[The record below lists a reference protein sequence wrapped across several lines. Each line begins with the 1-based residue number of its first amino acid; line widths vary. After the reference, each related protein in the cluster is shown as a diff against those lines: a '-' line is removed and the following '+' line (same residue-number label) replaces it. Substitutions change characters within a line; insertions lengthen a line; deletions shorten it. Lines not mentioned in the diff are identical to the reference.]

1 MVHIVVVGDGILL
14 RPAWEYT
21 DRKHNLVVVVEE
33 GPGLPW
39 GMGRFASFEDGL
51 RESEVGLRLDLVV
64 DGLGVPGEGP
74 VVVLVGKS
82 TEVVASGRWVTILV
96 VDEVNVEEVVVLDS
110 YDLV

>member
-1 MVHIVVVGDGILL
+1 M
-14 RPAWEYT
+14 
-21 DRKHNLVVVVEE
+21 EE

-96 VDEVNVEEVVVLDS
+96 VDEVNVEGVVDLDS
-110 YDLV
+110 YVLV